1 MMINES
7 LLGGLNASK
16 KSTARQLR
24 PSQHQQQ
31 QKQISTVK
39 LQHEG
44 IWIIIP
50 ILSHNI
56 PMILPV
62 SQVTSQTK
70 YSTQLTAKAFNV
82 GVAESVAGAA
92 PRLEHMGSTFRL
104 DGWRVIARGDDMGII
119 GDFMDK

>member
-1 MMINES
+1 M
-7 LLGGLNASK
+7 
-16 KSTARQLR
+16 
-24 PSQHQQQ
+24 

-62 SQVTSQTK
+62 SQVKSQTK

-82 GVAESVAGAA
+82 GVAESVAGVA

-119 GDFMDK
+119 GDFIWIIYDHLILTIIHMIFPIDHFI